1 MQKFPPKAMR
11 IPRIIHQTWKT
22 AELPADLAA
31 LQATWQALHPHWQY
45 RLWTDSDNRAL
56 IAEHEPW
63 FLPIYD
69 GYQQPICRVDAAR
82 YFILK
87 HHGGV
92 YIDLD
97 FECVRPLDAALEGHG
112 MVIGLEPQAHTEL
125 EHIRSHGVDVLLCP
139 SFIACTSDHPFW
151 AQVEKGLVQYH
162 QTSDPLEATGPL
174 LLSRLYQRLS
184 NKSAVHLLPAEMLY
198 PVSKFDCWDR
208 LLNDPGFKAKVI
220 AAPEVLGIHHWHGSW
235 FRRESAP
242 VAQLELQ
249 DPAPLALLKKGRIVL
264 QAKLLQATLK
274 SSEVQPLVS
283 CLMVTRQRLAFAQRA
298 IGCFQRQSWQ
308 NRELVIIDD
317 DPNDG
322 LALWVQT
329 LGDAQIRLIKLAP
342 DQRRLGTLRNLAVEA
357 AHGDYVCQWDDDDL
371 YDPTRL
377 QWQMAALQTL
387 AADVCFLQ
395 RWQLWWPQQPRLAI
409 SRSRVWEGSMLCRKA
424 VLPAYPELERG
435 EDTEVVAGLLQQQR
449 VALLDQPALYTYV
462 IHGQNTF
469 DAEHFERHWQ
479 LASLQYSTREYDSIM
494 AQLRAR
500 LQLPALGI
508 QMPDSPIEAAPLPSI
523 LILTPLKNARA
534 YLPRYVEKL
543 LSLDYPSDR
552 LSLALLESD
561 SSDGSF
567 EWLQQQRATLEKRFR
582 KVQLIKRDFG
592 FQLNDVRWARALQRQ
607 RRSVLA
613 KSRNAL
619 LQAALGD
626 EQFVLWLDIDV
637 SDYPANVFQQLLAT
651 GKEIVLPH
659 CVDGSGMTFDL
670 NTFCFKDPA
679 KGDSASAL
687 CDGLYQ
693 PSVGEGRWYLQDMR
707 EPLVK
712 VDAVGGTML
721 LVNADLHRDGLNFP
735 SFPYRHYIETEGLA
749 MMAKDMGYS
758 CWALRTLEIVHPRV
772 A

>member
-1 MQKFPPKAMR
+1 MR

-139 SFIACTSDHPFW
+139 SFIACTPDHPFW

-162 QTSDPLEATGPL
+162 QASDPLEATGPL

-198 PVSKFDCWDR
+198 PISKFDCWDR

-220 AAPEVLGIHHWHGSW
+220 AAPEVLGIHHWH
-235 FRRESAP
+235 
-242 VAQLELQ
+242 
-249 DPAPLALLKKGRIVL
+249 
-264 QAKLLQATLK
+264 
-274 SSEVQPLVS
+274 
-283 CLMVTRQRLAFAQRA
+283 
-298 IGCFQRQSWQ
+298 
-308 NRELVIIDD
+308 
-317 DPNDG
+317 
-322 LALWVQT
+322 
-329 LGDAQIRLIKLAP
+329 
-342 DQRRLGTLRNLAVEA
+342 
-357 AHGDYVCQWDDDDL
+357 
-371 YDPTRL
+371 
-377 QWQMAALQTL
+377 
-387 AADVCFLQ
+387 
-395 RWQLWWPQQPRLAI
+395 
-409 SRSRVWEGSMLCRKA
+409 
-424 VLPAYPELERG
+424 
-435 EDTEVVAGLLQQQR
+435 
-449 VALLDQPALYTYV
+449 
-462 IHGQNTF
+462 
-469 DAEHFERHWQ
+469 
-479 LASLQYSTREYDSIM
+479 
-494 AQLRAR
+494 

-508 QMPDSPIEAAPLPSI
+508 QIPDSPIEAAPLPSI